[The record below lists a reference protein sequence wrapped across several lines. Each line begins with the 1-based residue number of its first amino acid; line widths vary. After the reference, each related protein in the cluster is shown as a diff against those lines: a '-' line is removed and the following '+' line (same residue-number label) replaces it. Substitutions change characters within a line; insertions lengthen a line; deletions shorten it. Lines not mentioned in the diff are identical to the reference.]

1 MHSAIPLKEL
11 TLKVGC
17 QDFLYHQVTTYGH
30 VIVYSQLAFVVFDME
45 TMINYLDARK
55 LWHVKKSFWTHTLCS
70 TCHRLYYI
78 LLH

>member
-17 QDFLYHQVTTYGH
+17 QDYLYHQVTTYGH

-55 LWHVKKSFWTHTLCS
+55 FRNAKRYFNIMSHSLHASVCI
-70 TCHRLYYI
+70 I
-78 LLH
+78 L